1 LDEVPGGGLPEY
13 SFNLIA
19 GAPGTGKTTLS
30 QQIMFALALPSGRP
44 CISRSWVSRH
54 SRCCAIS
61 SNSLSSTQPR
71 VGTSVHYVNLSN
83 ATLSQGLEAVLE
95 TIQREVEQVSPGI
108 VVVDSFRTIMRAA
121 DGGID
126 LQGFLE
132 RLAIQL
138 TSWQATTFL
147 VGEYPETEVAE
158 NAILPLPTA
167 SCGCTSTSTATLA
180 CASSRR

>member
-1 LDEVPGGGLPEY
+1 
-13 SFNLIA
+13 
-19 GAPGTGKTTLS
+19 
-30 QQIMFALALPSGRP
+30 
-44 CISRSWVSRH
+44 
-54 SRCCAIS
+54 
-61 SNSLSSTQPR
+61 
-71 VGTSVHYVNLSN
+71 
-83 ATLSQGLEAVLE
+83 
-95 TIQREVEQVSPGI
+95 VEQVSPG
-108 VVVDSFRTIMRAA
+108 VMVVDSFRTITRAA
-121 DGGID
+121 DGRMD
-126 LQGFLE
+126 LQSFLE